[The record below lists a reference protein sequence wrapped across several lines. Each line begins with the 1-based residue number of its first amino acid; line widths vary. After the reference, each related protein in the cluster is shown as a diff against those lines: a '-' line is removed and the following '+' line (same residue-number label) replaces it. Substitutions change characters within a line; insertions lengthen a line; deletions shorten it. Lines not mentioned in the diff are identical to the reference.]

1 MGSPVK
7 QTLLWFR
14 NAVIR
19 PPGPFNMRL
28 GIRSAISTLVLT
40 SIVVSAVGVHLLWWR
55 TAQQVSQTLASTIN
69 DQIVSAV
76 GDELQSVTT
85 EARSSMLAVRT
96 LLAEKVFDPRDAR
109 KREVVFRSQLLSQP
123 TISWVA
129 LAWPDGSFFAGH
141 KLGNSI
147 IEMLEITPDH
157 KMRINR
163 YEFVGNDLRLKATW
177 TEDTDYSVTDQEWFK
192 VARETNDEYW
202 STLTT
207 HPRGERLAAAFSA
220 PLDIDK
226 KPAGVLAIIIELTR
240 VSNFLSQLTVGK
252 SAGAFILERDGK
264 VVASPDPDASEL
276 MELKTDHPLLPVAVE
291 AIRSAD
297 SAYEPGEGQPFNTTV
312 TRDGKAYQAVITPI
326 SFPGWSLVT
335 VVPESEFLGPVQMTI
350 RNLLIGL
357 AVLIVFAGLLSAW
370 LAQRLIGAPLIKVV
384 NEIRHV
390 ERFDLDKVRRHPS
403 RLAEIENLSGAIGD
417 MAQGLAA
424 FRKYIPADLV
434 KRLISDGNGARL
446 GGAVRPMSVMFIDLA
461 GFTGMSE
468 RLGDRI
474 IPLLSRYFDSVSAEI
489 QKHNGTIDKFIGDA
503 VMAFWGAPS
512 PNPDHAADCCRAAL
526 ASRRAIEQAGLV
538 DDHGRAVKIRI
549 GINSGDMLVGN
560 IGSEVRLNYTVI
572 GDAVNIAS
580 RLEGTN
586 KVYGSTII
594 IGPET
599 RRLAGNRVVVR
610 ELDRL
615 AVYGRAGGLQIY
627 ELLGMA
633 GEFDEAV
640 EWVARYE
647 AGLAAWRARDFT
659 AAIGAFEKVLEIRK
673 DDAASSMMVE
683 RCRQQLENPAGEDWD
698 GTTVAR
704 TK

>member
-1 MGSPVK
+1 
-7 QTLLWFR
+7 
-14 NAVIR
+14 
-19 PPGPFNMRL
+19 MRI
-28 GIRSAISTLVLT
+28 GIRSAISALVLT

-55 TAQQVSQTLASTIN
+55 TAQQVSQTLADTIN

-76 GDELQSVTT
+76 GDELQSITT
-85 EARSSMLAVRT
+85 EARSSMMAVRT
-96 LLAEKVFDPRDAR
+96 LLVEKVFDARDAG
-109 KREVVFRSQLLSQP
+109 KREVVFLSQLRSQP

-129 LAWPDGSFFAGH
+129 FGWPDGEFFAGH
-141 KLGNSI
+141 KLGDGV
-147 IEMLEITPDH
+147 IEMIAITGDR
-157 KMRINR
+157 KIRTNR
-163 YEFVGNDLRLKATW
+163 WEYVSDDLRLKSSRV
-177 TEDTDYSVTDQEWFK
+177 EDTSYSVTDQEWF
-192 VARETNDEYW
+192 REAIRLNDEHW
-202 STLTT
+202 STLTR
-207 HPRGERLAAAFSA
+207 HPNGERLAAAFAA
-220 PLDIDK
+220 PVEIDQ
-226 KPAGVLAIIIELTR
+226 KPAGVIAIIIELTR

-252 SAGAFILERDGK
+252 SAGAFILERNGK
-264 VVASPDPDASEL
+264 VVASPDPNANEAVP
-276 MELKTDHPLLPVAVE
+276 LKTDHPLFPVAVE
-291 AIRSAD
+291 AIQNAD
-297 SAYEPGEGQPFNTTV
+297 GYKPGEGEPFNTHV

-357 AVLIVFAGLLSAW
+357 AVLIIFAGLLSAW
-370 LAQRLIGAPLIKVV
+370 LAQRLIAAPLIKVV

-390 ERFDLDKVRRHPS
+390 ERFDLDKVQRHPS
-403 RLAEIENLSGAIGD
+403 RLTEIENLSGAIGD
-417 MAQGLAA
+417 MAQGLVA

-446 GGAVRPMSVMFIDLA
+446 GGAVKPMSVMFIDLA

-474 IPLLSRYFDSVSAEI
+474 IPLLSRYFDSVSAQI
-489 QKHNGTIDKFIGDA
+489 QETGGTIDKFIGDA
-503 VMAFWGAPS
+503 VMAFWGAPA
-512 PNPDHAADCCRAAL
+512 PNPDHAVDCCRAAL
-526 ASRRAIEQAGLV
+526 ACQRAVEQAGLV
-538 DDHGRAVKIRI
+538 DDSGQPVKIRI

-580 RLEGTN
+580 RLESTN

-599 RRLAGNRVVVR
+599 RRLAGDRIVVR

-627 ELLGMA
+627 ELLGMT
-633 GEFDEAV
+633 GEFGDALD
-640 EWVARYE
+640 WVASYE

-659 AAIGAFEKVLEIRK
+659 AAIGALEKTLEIRNG
-673 DDAASSMMVE
+673 DAASSAMIE
-683 RCRQQLENPAGEDWD
+683 RCKQQLENPAGDDWD
-698 GTTVAR
+698 GTTIAR

>member
-1 MGSPVK
+1 
-7 QTLLWFR
+7 
-14 NAVIR
+14 
-19 PPGPFNMRL
+19 MRI
-28 GIRSAISTLVLT
+28 GIRSAISALVLG
-40 SIVVSAVGVHLLWWR
+40 SIIVSAVGVHLLWWR
-55 TAQQVSQTLASTIN
+55 TAQRVSQTLADTIN

-76 GDELQSVTT
+76 GDELQSITT
-85 EARSSMLAVRT
+85 EARSSLTAVRT
-96 LLAEKVFDPRDAR
+96 LLVEKVFEPRDGR
-109 KREVVFRSQLLSQP
+109 KREVVFLSQLLSQP

-129 LAWPDGSFFAGH
+129 FGWPDGAFFAGH
-141 KLGNSI
+141 KLGDNVF
-147 IEMLEITPDH
+147 EMIEITADH
-157 KMRINR
+157 IMRINR
-163 YEFVGNDLRLKATW
+163 YEFVGGAMQKTASRV
-177 TEDTDYSVTDQEWFK
+177 EDTRYDVTDQEWF
-192 VARETNDEYW
+192 REAIRSNEQHW

-207 HPRGERLAAAFSA
+207 HPNGERLAAALAA
-220 PLDIDK
+220 PIEIDQ
-226 KPAGVLAIIIELTR
+226 KPAAVIAIIIELTR

-252 SAGAFILERDGK
+252 SAGAFILDRQGG
-264 VVASPDPDASEL
+264 VIAAPDSDANEVTA
-276 MELKTDHPLLPVAVE
+276 LKTDHPLFSVAV
-291 AIRSAD
+291 SAMQGAG
-297 SAYEPGEGQPFNTTV
+297 SAYDPGEGQALHRQV
-312 TRDGKAYQAVITPI
+312 TNDGHTYQAVLTPI

-357 AVLIVFAGLLSAW
+357 AFLIVFAGLWSAW
-370 LAQRLIGAPLIKVV
+370 LAQRLIAAPLIKVMD
-384 NEIRHV
+384 EIRHV
-390 ERFDLDKVRRHPS
+390 ERFDLDKVQRHPS
-403 RLAEIENLSGAIGD
+403 RLTEIENLSGAIGD

-434 KRLISDGNGARL
+434 KRLISDGTGARL

-474 IPLLSRYFDSVSAEI
+474 IPLLSRYFDSVSTQI
-489 QKHNGTIDKFIGDA
+489 QAQGGTIDKFIGDA
-503 VMAFWGAPS
+503 VMAFWGAPA
-512 PNPDHAADCCRAAL
+512 PNPGHAVDCCRAAL
-526 ASRRAIEQAGLV
+526 GCQRVMAGAGVV
-538 DDHGRAVKIRI
+538 DDRGQPVKIRI

-580 RLEGTN
+580 RLESTN
-586 KVYGSTII
+586 KVYGSAII

-599 RRLAGNRVVVR
+599 RRLAGDRIVVR

-633 GEFDEAV
+633 GEETGALD
-640 EWVARYE
+640 WVKAYE
-647 AGLAAWRARDFT
+647 AGLAYWRAGDFS
-659 AAIGAFEKVLEIRK
+659 AAIAAFERVREIRS
-673 DDAASSMMVE
+673 DDPASAVMIA
-683 RCRQQLENPAGEDWD
+683 RCKQQREIPAGEDWD

>member
-1 MGSPVK
+1 MASPAK
-7 QTLLWFR
+7 QTLVWLR
-14 NAVIR
+14 IAVR
-19 PPGPFNMRL
+19 SPANLDSCMRL
-28 GIRSAISTLVLT
+28 GIRSAISALVLT

-55 TAQQVSQTLASTIN
+55 TAQGVSQTLASTIN

-76 GDELQSVTT
+76 GDELQSVTS
-85 EARSSMLAVRT
+85 EARSSMSAVRT
-96 LLAEKVFDPRDAR
+96 LLAEKVFDPRDGR

-129 LAWPDGSFFAGH
+129 FGWPDGSFFAGH
-141 KLGNSI
+141 KLGDNV
-147 IEMLEITPDH
+147 IEMLEIAPDRDL
-157 KMRINR
+157 RINR
-163 YEFVGNDLRLKATW
+163 YEFVGNELKLKASW
-177 TEDTDYSVTDQEWFK
+177 SEQTEYSVTEQDWFR
-192 VARETNDEYW
+192 VTRQTDDEYW
-202 STLTT
+202 STLTA

-220 PLDIDK
+220 PVAIDG
-226 KPAGVLAIIIELTR
+226 KPAGVVAIIIELTR
-240 VSNFLSQLTVGK
+240 VSSFLSQLTVGK

-276 MELKTDHPLLPVAVE
+276 VDLKTNHPLFPIAVD
-291 AIRSAD
+291 AIRDAT
-297 SAYEPGEGQPFNTTV
+297 AYEPGEGQPFNTMV

-350 RNLLIGL
+350 RNLMIGL
-357 AVLIVFAGLLSAW
+357 AFLIVFAGLLSAW
-370 LAQRLIGAPLIKVV
+370 LAQRLIAAPLIKVV

-390 ERFDLDKVRRHPS
+390 ERFDLDKVQRHPS
-403 RLAEIENLSGAIGD
+403 RLTEIENLSGAIGD

-434 KRLISDGNGARL
+434 RRLVSDGDGARL
-446 GGAVRPMSVMFIDLA
+446 GGAVRPMTVMFIDLA

-474 IPLLSRYFDSVSAEI
+474 IPLLSRYFDSVSA
-489 QKHNGTIDKFIGDA
+489 QVQNHNGTIDKFIGDA

-526 ASRRAIEQAGLV
+526 ACRRAVGEAGLV
-538 DDHGRAVKIRI
+538 DDHGQPVKIRI

-580 RLEGTN
+580 RLESTN

-599 RRLAGNRVVVR
+599 RRLAGDRIVVR

-633 GEFDEAV
+633 GEFDARP
-640 EWVARYE
+640 EWVAAYE
-647 AGLAAWRARDFT
+647 AGLVAWRAGDFS
-659 AAIGAFEKVLEIRK
+659 AAIAAFQKVLEIRH
-673 DDAASSMMVE
+673 DDAASVVMIKRS
-683 RCRQQLENPAGEDWD
+683 RQQLEHPAGEAWD
-698 GTTVAR
+698 GTTIAR
-704 TK
+704 SK

>member
-1 MGSPVK
+1 
-7 QTLLWFR
+7 
-14 NAVIR
+14 
-19 PPGPFNMRL
+19 MRL
-28 GIRSAISTLVLT
+28 GIRTAISALVLT
-40 SIVVSAVGVHLLWWR
+40 SIAVSAVGVHLLWWR
-55 TAQQVSQTLASTIN
+55 TAHQVSQTLASTIN

-76 GDELQSVTT
+76 GDELQSITG
-85 EARSSMLAVRT
+85 EARSSRIAVRT
-96 LLAEKVFDPRDAR
+96 LLTGQVIDINDVR
-109 KREVVFRSQLLSQP
+109 KRELVLISQLRSQP

-129 LAWPDGSFFAGH
+129 FAGPDGSFSAGH
-141 KLGNSI
+141 KRGGNG
-147 IEMLEITPDH
+147 IETLEITVPDR
-157 KMRINR
+157 KLRTDR
-163 YEFVGNDLRLKATW
+163 YEFAGNDLVLKESRV
-177 TEDTDYSVTDQEWFK
+177 EDTTYSVTDQEWF
-192 VARETNDEYW
+192 REVMQSGDDNWT
-202 STLTT
+202 TLTS
-207 HPRGERLAAAFSA
+207 HPNGDRPAAVFSA
-220 PLDIDK
+220 PIDIDGK
-226 KPAGVLAIIIELTR
+226 RAGVLAIIIELTR

-252 SAGAFILERDGK
+252 SAGAFILTRDGAPIA
-264 VVASPDPDASEL
+264 VPDNDADEL
-276 MELKTDHPLLPVAVE
+276 TPQKLDHPLFPVAVD
-291 AIRSAD
+291 AIRNA
-297 SAYEPGEGQPFNTTV
+297 SAYSPGEGEPFHTKV
-312 TRDGKAYQAVITPI
+312 TRDGKPYQAVLTPI

-357 AVLIVFAGLLSAW
+357 AVLIVLAGLLSAW
-370 LAQRLIGAPLIKVV
+370 LAQRLIAAPLIKVM

-390 ERFDLDKVRRHPS
+390 ERFDLDKVQRHPS
-403 RLAEIENLSGAIGD
+403 RLTEIENLSGAIGD

-434 KRLISDGNGARL
+434 KRLISDGTGARL
-446 GGAVRPMSVMFIDLA
+446 GGAIRPMSVMFIDLA

-474 IPLLSRYFDSVSAEI
+474 IPLLSRYFDGVSAEI
-489 QKHNGTIDKFIGDA
+489 QRQNGTIDKFIGDA

-526 ASRRAIEQAGLV
+526 GCRRAMEEAGLV
-538 DDHGRAVKIRI
+538 DDRGEPVRIRI

-580 RLEGTN
+580 RLESTN
-586 KVYGSTII
+586 KAYGSTII

-599 RRLAGNRVVVR
+599 RRLAGDRIVVR

-627 ELLGMA
+627 ELLGMSA
-633 GEFDEAV
+633 ESDGKPDWAV
-640 EWVARYE
+640 SYE
-647 AGLAAWRARDFT
+647 AGLAAFRARDFK
-659 AAIGAFEKVLEIRK
+659 AAIAAFEIVLQIR
-673 DDAASSMMVE
+673 DDAASSVMIE